1 MSQETEPETVEKT
14 DQEVQEALRRDE
26 APPEEPESEKE
37 SMVVDTAFVVF
48 VQDGVGFGV
57 AGLGDVEVDIN
68 GKVVRLELMKQ
79 ADAGDMYRYSMEVAK
94 DIQVSETATNTVR
107 QMAMYT
113 QQMQRAMEDQ
123 KLAQQVQSGGGPGG
137 IHVPG
142 R

>member
-26 APPEEPESEKE
+26 APPETPEPEEE

-68 GKVVRLELMKQ
+68 GKVMRLEPMKQ

-113 QQMQRAMEDQ
+113 QQMQRAMQDQ
-123 KLAQQVQSGGGPGG
+123 KLAQQVKSGGGPGG